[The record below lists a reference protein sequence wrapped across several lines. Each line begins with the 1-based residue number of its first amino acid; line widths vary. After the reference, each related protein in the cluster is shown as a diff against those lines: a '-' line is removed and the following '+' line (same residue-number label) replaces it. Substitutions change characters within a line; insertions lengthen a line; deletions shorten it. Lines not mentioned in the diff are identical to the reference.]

1 LQKKIQMD
9 NTNQFKIQ
17 TEQFSD
23 IRILR
28 YQVPKFD
35 ELKLKQKEL
44 LYYLYEAALSGR
56 DIIYDQNF
64 KHNLLIRR
72 TLENIYKTYSGDRKS
87 DEWNQFVVY
96 LKRVWF
102 SNGIHHHY
110 SMDKLMPGF
119 SETYFKGLVV
129 GSDFAGFS
137 ANNGDINNFIDT
149 VVPLILDENIAAK
162 RVVQDEGVD
171 MIEASANNFYEGVSQ
186 KQVEG
191 FYNNITDVSDNRQ
204 VSHGLN
210 SKLVGQDGAIT
221 EKTWKLGGMYHSAI
235 SKIISWL
242 EKAVEVAENKTQQA
256 ALQKLVEYYKTGD
269 LKTFDEYNIL
279 WLKDTGSDIDVV
291 NGFIEVYG
299 DALGRK
305 ATFESVVSIRDEEAT
320 RRAKTISDN
329 AQWFEDNSPVN
340 PAYKKE
346 KVKGVSAKGINVVVE
361 SGDCS
366 PSTPIGINLPNADWI
381 RDEHGSKSVTI
392 NNIMVSY
399 DLASRESGAI
409 EEFAFSDEEVKLAKK
424 YGILATNLHVDLH
437 EIVGHGSGKL
447 KAGVGNPSDTLK
459 SYASTLEEARADL
472 FALYYATDP
481 KLIKLGLMPE
491 IEVGKTEYNSY
502 IRGGLMTQLVRVELG
517 KNIEESHMRNRQLIA
532 NWACEKGKPE
542 NVIGKKIKNGKSY
555 FVVNDHEKLRGL
567 FGELLREVQRI
578 KSEGDYKAGKNL
590 VETYGVKVDYE
601 LHKEVL
607 ERWEKLNIAPFAGFI
622 NPRLTAVYNN
632 DAIIEGV
639 KIEYPDDFAEQMME
653 YAEGYSYLPDYN

>member
-1 LQKKIQMD
+1 MQKKIQMD

-392 NNIMVSY
+392 NNIMVAY